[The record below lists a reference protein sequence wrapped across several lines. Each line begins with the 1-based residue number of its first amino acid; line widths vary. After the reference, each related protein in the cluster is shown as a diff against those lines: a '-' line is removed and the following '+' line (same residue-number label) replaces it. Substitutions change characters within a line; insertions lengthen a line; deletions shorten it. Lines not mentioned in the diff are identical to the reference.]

1 MENQY
6 QESATI
12 IKNYLEEKNLGNFE
26 QELFENACVKFK
38 EQFGIEI
45 LEKLDGVDL
54 LNSRIFKYC
63 TLLFKRVYNFWR
75 YWWRIRI

>member
-54 LNSRIFKYC
+54 LNTIFF
-63 TLLFKRVYNFWR
+63 TWR
-75 YWWRIRI
+75 R